1 MKNLHVRSFLLIWLL
16 GFFASFARATF
27 YPLIPFLAFELGLS
41 FSQMGWITSITYM
54 IYAASQLPAGYLT
67 DKIGFKK
74 VMIGGA
80 IIATLGL
87 ILGFT
92 AKSYSTILV
101 AQALIG
107 IGSSAS
113 LTPATSAIAKMF
125 TSRKRGFAEGLLLS
139 YVNAS
144 IALSLLIGGWIAE
157 TFSWRFVY
165 ALSAA
170 LMVMVAIAFLV
181 FSREI
186 PALEAPSMNI
196 KRIARIFNI
205 NSLLLMLCIAMEVIG
220 FQALLTYVPR
230 YLVDVGGLTSG
241 LAVTLAAFAHLA
253 AIFSRP
259 LAGKA
264 SDIVGRKLVIIATL
278 FSGSVFSYLL
288 MLNPS
293 SPIIEATLF
302 ACWGLSYTGMYP
314 VAITLIADVTERDL
328 RGTGI
333 GLVTSVALFLGGLL
347 QERLGYTIDTHGYNA
362 FFALLALIP
371 ALGSLLCLPIKVA
384 KRP

>member
-1 MKNLHVRSFLLIWLL
+1 
-16 GFFASFARATF
+16 
-27 YPLIPFLAFELGLS
+27 
-41 FSQMGWITSITYM
+41 MGWITSITYM

>member
-1 MKNLHVRSFLLIWLL
+1 MKSSDAKSFSLIWLL

-41 FSQMGWITSITYM
+41 FSQMGWITSITYTV
-54 IYAASQLPAGYLT
+54 YAVSQLPAGYLT

-80 IIATLGL
+80 VIATLGL

-92 AKSYSTILV
+92 AKNFLIVLI

-125 TSRKRGFAEGLLLS
+125 TTGRRGFAEGLLLS

-144 IALSLLIGGWIAE
+144 IALSLLVGGWIAE
-157 TFSWRFVY
+157 VFSWRFVY
-165 ALSAA
+165 ALSAVLMAMVTA
-170 LMVMVAIAFLV
+170 LFLV
-181 FSREI
+181 LSRGI
-186 PALEAPSMNI
+186 PALEAPSISI
-196 KRIARIFNI
+196 KRILRVFNL

-230 YLVDVGGLTSG
+230 YLVDVGSLTSG

-278 FSGSVFSYLL
+278 FSGGVFSYLL
-288 MLNPS
+288 MFNPS
-293 SPIIEATLF
+293 NPIVEASLF
-302 ACWGLSYTGMYP
+302 ACWGLTYTGMYP
-314 VAITLIADVTERDL
+314 VAITLIADVTEKDL

-347 QERLGYTIDTHGYNA
+347 QERLGYAIDTLGYHA
-362 FFALLALIP
+362 FFVLLALIP
-371 ALGSLLCLPIKVA
+371 ALGSLLCLPVKVT
-384 KRP
+384 KKP